1 MVEPDSRQSATEAGS
16 DASRPAVRADVPAV
30 SSEDFERLWL
40 AAQCASI
47 PGARQAVLLL
57 GPPDAGPYSPVAF
70 WPAGRAP
77 SSRLADVA
85 TRALDARGSL
95 VCAGPDS
102 ASLSCPLIIDG
113 LLHGLV
119 AVECEAR
126 DEEDLQALV
135 QRLRWALYAIEARWR
150 VGQSEIEQATRERLI
165 GTLDLLAT
173 SLSEASFPA
182 AARALATDLAIRL
195 DCDRVS
201 IGYQKDGHVEVAA
214 MSHSAEFGRRMNL
227 TRAIGMAMDEALDQ
241 RSIIA
246 IPSGPGEPLVTRDH
260 EALSRQFGSGSVL
273 TIPFEPVRGSGGA
286 FTLERPAGRPFDAHA
301 IELCQAA
308 VALTSRVLEARRLN
322 DRHVLQR
329 MRDGLREHL
338 GKLLGPRH
346 YGRKLMLLAFVGV
359 VAFFSVATGNYRVG
373 ASATLE
379 GSVRR
384 VLIAP
389 IDGFVASAS
398 HRAGDVVKAGT
409 ILATLDQ
416 RDLRLEY
423 LKWQSQRT
431 QYIRQYQ
438 EAVAKYDRAQASIV
452 LAQVQQAEAQVNLFA
467 EQLQRTQIAA
477 PFQGLVVSG
486 DLHQSLGAAVK
497 RGQVLFEVSPLDG
510 YRIVLEVPE
519 TAIGHVHEGQRGRL
533 LLSSLPGE
541 QYAFSISTVTPVVIS
556 REGRSFFR
564 VEAMLE
570 QGSERLRPGMEGV
583 AKVEAGRRSMFW
595 IFTHRFFNWMRL
607 TVWSWI

>member
-1 MVEPDSRQSATEAGS
+1 MVEPDSRQSATEAGT
-16 DASRPAVRADVPAV
+16 ASTRTSAIADVPAAG
-30 SSEDFERLWL
+30 SEDFQRIWL
-40 AAQCASI
+40 ASQCALI

-77 SSRLADVA
+77 SARLADVA
-85 TRALDARGSL
+85 SRTLNARGTL
-95 VCAGPDS
+95 VSSGPES
-102 ASLSCPLIIDG
+102 TSFSCPLIIDG

-119 AVECEAR
+119 AVECEPQK
-126 DEEDLQALV
+126 EEDLQPLV
-135 QRLRWALYAIEARWR
+135 QRLQWACYAIEAQWR
-150 VGQSEIEQATRERLI
+150 VVQSEAEQATRERLI

-173 SLSEASFPA
+173 SLSEAGFPA

-227 TRAIGMAMDEALDQ
+227 TRAIGMAMDESLDQ
-241 RSIIA
+241 RAIIA
-246 IPSGPGEPLVTRDH
+246 IPAGPGEPLVTRDH
-260 EALSRQFGSGSVL
+260 DALSRQFGSGSIL
-273 TIPFEPVRGSGGA
+273 TIPFEPAHGSGGA
-286 FTLERPAGRPFDAHA
+286 FTLERPASRPFDSQA
-301 IELCQAA
+301 IELCQAT

-322 DRHVLQR
+322 DRHALQR
-329 MRDGLREHL
+329 IRDSLREQF
-338 GKLLGPRH
+338 GKMFGPRH
-346 YGRKLMLLAFVGV
+346 YGRKLALLGFVSV
-359 VAFFSVATGNYRVG
+359 VAFFWFATGNYRIGAG
-373 ASATLE
+373 ASLE

-389 IDGFVASAS
+389 MDGFVASAA

-409 ILATLDQ
+409 VLATLDQ

-438 EAVAKYDRAQASIV
+438 EAVAKYDRSQASIV

-467 EQLQRTQIAA
+467 EQLQRTQITA

-497 RGQVLFEVSPLDG
+497 RGQILFEVSPLDG

-556 REGRSFFR
+556 REGRSYFR
-564 VEAMLE
+564 VEAMLDE
-570 QGSERLRPGMEGV
+570 GSERLRPGMEGV
-583 AKVEAGRRSMFW
+583 AKIDAGRRSLFW
-595 IFTHRFFNWMRL
+595 IFTHRFFNWLRL
-607 TVWSWI
+607 AVWSWI